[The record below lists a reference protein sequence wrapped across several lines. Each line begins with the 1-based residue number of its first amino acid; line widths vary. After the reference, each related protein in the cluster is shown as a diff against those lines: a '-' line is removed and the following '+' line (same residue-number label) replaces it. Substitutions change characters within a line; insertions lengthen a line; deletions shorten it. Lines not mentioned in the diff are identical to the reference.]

1 MLDTNIKMYSILL
14 VLAQLHGQSL
24 HGSFHAFVI
33 LFLLVG
39 RFMVMFV
46 VFLCVYFF
54 EEEEEEEE
62 RVRRDDPFDM
72 AYSSSWS
79 VSDVCVFSSF

>member
-1 MLDTNIKMYSILL
+1 MYSILL

-54 EEEEEEEE
+54 EEEEKEEEEEEE